1 MKIQWIKRVSKD
13 FKFQEDV
20 ERASLFFARRLKILK
35 NINLVLVSEA
45 HMAELNERFRK
56 KKGSTDVLSFEG
68 LEDDILGEIVL
79 CPKVIFKKSQE
90 KGLCFRDQ
98 LIYLVLHGL
107 LHLLGYE
114 HEKDE
119 KEAEKM
125 FHLQDSLFE
134 EFLECQK
141 S

>member
-20 ERASLFFARRLKILK
+20 ERASLFFARKLKILK
-35 NINLVLVSEA
+35 NVNLVLVSEA
-45 HMAELNERFRK
+45 HMAELNEKFRK
-56 KKGSTDVLSFEG
+56 KKGPTDILSFEG